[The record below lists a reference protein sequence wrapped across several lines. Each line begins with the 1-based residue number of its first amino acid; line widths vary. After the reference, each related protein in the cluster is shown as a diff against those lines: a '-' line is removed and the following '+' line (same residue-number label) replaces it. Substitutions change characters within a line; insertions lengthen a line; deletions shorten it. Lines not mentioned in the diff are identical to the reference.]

1 MRDFTR
7 MFLRMLMVL
16 FLVVGCVQNVC
27 YFGKIVDEGELVSQK
42 SNNRYKPSYY
52 DDNYGQSTSEVG
64 YQESEEVVDGDTV
77 STDVSGEDK
86 NYNPPTDDYYY
97 P

>member
-7 MFLRMLMVL
+7 MFVRMLMVL

-27 YFGKIVDEGELVSQK
+27 YFGKIVDEGELASQK
-42 SNNRYKPSYY
+42 SNNRYNSPYC

-64 YQESEEVVDGDTV
+64 YQESEEVVDGDTI

-86 NYNPPTDDYYY
+86 NYNPPIDDYYC

>member
-7 MFLRMLMVL
+7 MFVRMLMVL

-64 YQESEEVVDGDTV
+64 YQESEDVVDGDTITV
-77 STDVSGEDK
+77 DSTEKLNSSPQV
-86 NYNPPTDDYYY
+86 DDYYY

>member
-1 MRDFTR
+1 
-7 MFLRMLMVL
+7 MVL

-27 YFGKIVDEGELVSQK
+27 YFGKIVDEGEIVSQK

-52 DDNYGQSTSEVG
+52 DDDYGQSTSDVS

-77 STDVSGEDK
+77 SADLTEEEELNSR
-86 NYNPPTDDYYY
+86 PPMEDYY
-97 P
+97 PF

>member
-52 DDNYGQSTSEVG
+52 DDNYGQSTSEIG
-64 YQESEEVVDGDTV
+64 YQESEEVIDGDTITV
-77 STDVSGEDK
+77 DSTEKLNSSPQV
-86 NYNPPTDDYYY
+86 DDYYY

>member
-64 YQESEEVVDGDTV
+64 YQESEDVVDGDTITV
-77 STDVSGEDK
+77 DSTEKLNSSPQV
-86 NYNPPTDDYYY
+86 DDYYY

>member
-64 YQESEEVVDGDTV
+64 YQESEEVVDGDTITV
-77 STDVSGEDK
+77 DSTEKLNSSPQV
-86 NYNPPTDDYYY
+86 DDYYY

>member
-7 MFLRMLMVL
+7 MFVRMLMVL

-52 DDNYGQSTSEVG
+52 DDNYGQSAYEAS
-64 YQESEEVVDGDTV
+64 YQESEEVVDGDTITV
-77 STDVSGEDK
+77 DSTEENK
-86 NYNPPTDDYYY
+86 QYNPPTDDYYY

>member
-27 YFGKIVDEGELVSQK
+27 YFGKIVDEGELASKK
-42 SNNRYKPSYY
+42 SNPPYY
-52 DDNYGQSTSEVG
+52 DDNYGQSTSDVG

>member
-42 SNNRYKPSYY
+42 SNKRYKPSYY

>member
-1 MRDFTR
+1 
-7 MFLRMLMVL
+7 MFVRMLMVL

-42 SNNRYKPSYY
+42 SNNRYNPSYY

-77 STDVSGEDK
+77 SADLTEEEELNSR
-86 NYNPPTDDYYY
+86 PPMEDYY
-97 P
+97 PF

>member
-64 YQESEEVVDGDTV
+64 YQESEDVVDGDTITV
-77 STDVSGEDK
+77 DSTEKLNSTPQV
-86 NYNPPTDDYYY
+86 DDYYY

>member
-1 MRDFTR
+1 MREFTR
-7 MFLRMLMVL
+7 IILRVFMCL

-52 DDNYGQSTSEVG
+52 DDDYGQSTSEVS

>member
-27 YFGKIVDEGELVSQK
+27 YFGKIADEGELVSQK

-64 YQESEEVVDGDTV
+64 YQESEEVVDGDTITV
-77 STDVSGEDK
+77 DSTEENK
-86 NYNPPTDDYYY
+86 QYNPPTDDYYY

>member
-64 YQESEEVVDGDTV
+64 YQESEEAVDGDTITV
-77 STDVSGEDK
+77 DSTEKLNSSPQV
-86 NYNPPTDDYYY
+86 DDYYY